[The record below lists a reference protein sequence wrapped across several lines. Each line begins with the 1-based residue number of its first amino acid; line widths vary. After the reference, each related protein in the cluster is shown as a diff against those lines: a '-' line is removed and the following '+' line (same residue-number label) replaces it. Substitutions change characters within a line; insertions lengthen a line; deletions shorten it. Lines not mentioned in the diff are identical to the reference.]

1 MRQNIQRLLTAL
13 LIAAA
18 ALSLFGCGGTKR
30 PIPSAVP
37 EPTETAAPAPA
48 ETAAPTPE
56 PTPTPEPK
64 PGKIVCIDPGHQ
76 RVGSAVPEPI
86 GPGAA
91 ETKARVTGGT
101 QGRFTGVP
109 EYELNLAVSLLLR
122 DILTQRGYTVVMT
135 RETND
140 VDLSNAER
148 AAIARD
154 AGADVFVRIHANGSD
169 DPNHAG
175 AMTIC
180 MTPQNPYNA
189 ALYAES
195 RALSGCVLDAM
206 AAATGCQ
213 TEYVW
218 ETDTMSGI
226 NWAEMPVTIVE
237 MGYMTNE
244 AEDRLMATEDYRARL
259 AAGIADGVDAYF
271 RLQESEGA

>member
-1 MRQNIQRLLTAL
+1 MRQRTKRLLAAL
-13 LIAAA
+13 LIVAA

-48 ETAAPTPE
+48 ETVSPTPE

-91 ETKARVTGGT
+91 ETKARVTGGA

-135 RETND
+135 R
-140 VDLSNAER
+140 
-148 AAIARD
+148 
-154 AGADVFVRIHANGSD
+154 
-169 DPNHAG
+169 
-175 AMTIC
+175 
-180 MTPQNPYNA
+180 
-189 ALYAES
+189 
-195 RALSGCVLDAM
+195 
-206 AAATGCQ
+206 
-213 TEYVW
+213 
-218 ETDTMSGI
+218 
-226 NWAEMPVTIVE
+226 
-237 MGYMTNE
+237 
-244 AEDRLMATEDYRARL
+244 DRKS
-259 AAGIADGVDAYF
+259 VV
-271 RLQESEGA
+271 